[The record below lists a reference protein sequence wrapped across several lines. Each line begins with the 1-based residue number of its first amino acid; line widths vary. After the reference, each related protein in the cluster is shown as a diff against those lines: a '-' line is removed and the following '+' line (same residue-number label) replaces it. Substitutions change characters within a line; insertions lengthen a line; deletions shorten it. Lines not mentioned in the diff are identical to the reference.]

1 MGTSFLTFPFLT
13 TSPPLR
19 AIPSIMFPCKPL
31 NSLFC
36 SWSPEQQSSLGPA
49 SYPRLFIKVFSQIKM
64 VPTLRVTL
72 VYQLLKTVVLNLSYS
87 LEFLRSSVFLC
98 VCFFFKINI
107 TPLASLEGLRLW
119 FWPRFIFNIHVIP
132 MCSRAE
138 ILCAKIKT
146 FTLLHI
152 YYMYLILQ
160 CILFHSLIFF

>member
-1 MGTSFLTFPFLT
+1 
-13 TSPPLR
+13 
-19 AIPSIMFPCKPL
+19 MFPCKPL

-72 VYQLLKTVVLNLSYS
+72 VYQLLKQWFSILATHWNFWEVVY
-87 LEFLRSSVFLC
+87 LC
-98 VCFFFKINI
+98 VCYFLKVNI

-119 FWPRFIFNIHVIP
+119 FWPRFIFHIHVIL

-152 YYMYLILQ
+152 YYVYIWFYSAYFFTAWYFFLKISMRLILHIKKNLQ
-160 CILFHSLIFF
+160 TAK